1 MKYLKFVMIS
11 VLAAVAACGGSDA
24 TNAPRPVYESIPSPI
39 PPSLVS
45 EAYQATAT
53 SEFGDSITLAGTARK
68 AASAKFVMVTWAT
81 GAYTY
86 PITLNLYRPGELVH
100 PFATKTQQFGI
111 PARPAADPSCS
122 DGRWLASGRMPLR
135 VRVPDHLR
143 PDRGHAAGHVC
154 VRHRAQHPVVRR
166 PANGP
171 GRYYNSLNIGL
182 VSMPRP
188 PERGSPVPCTR
199 ARAGPGRTRARARR
213 AASGPTRAGTCTP
226 RPSSSRTSNFRARLR
241 FEKAGLFLGKA
252 ITRARAAA

>member
-86 PITLNLYRPGELVH
+86 PITLNLYRPGDLVH

-122 DGRWLASGRMPLR
+122 DGRWLASDGCHYGYAFPITFDLTG
-135 VRVPDHLR
+135 VTLPDTFVYGIALNTQSY
-143 PDRGHAAGHVC
+143 G
-154 VRHRAQHPVVRR
+154 AQPT
-166 PANGP
+166 AQDG
-171 GRYYNSLNIGL
+171 YYNSLNIGL
-182 VSMPRP
+182 VSMPP
-188 PERGSPVPCTR
+188 ATGTR
-199 ARAGPGRTRARARR
+199 V
-213 AASGPTRAGTCTP
+213 AGTVHQ
-226 RPSSSRTSNFRARLR
+226 SSSWSGAYHGTGTPGSFGPDTGWDMYAPA
-241 FEKAGLFLGKA
+241 EFLA
-252 ITRARAAA
+252 YE